1 MNVLI
6 TGVGGYIG
14 SMLSRHLKKFNI
26 ASQIVGFDNFLY
38 NQGPYVYDV
47 LTRRYSCTLYQEEL
61 LSFSDNLRKCIKE
74 ADVIIPLA
82 AIVGAPI
89 CDKMPQYATDINY
102 KWYERLLAEPNIEKK
117 LIIYPNTNSGY
128 GTTGTDICTEETP
141 CNPISLYGQTKKDTE
156 DLLLNNHPN
165 SICFRLATVFGW
177 SYRPRLDLL
186 INNLAYNAKFS
197 GHIELFDGHF
207 RRNYIHVKDICRA
220 FVFAL
225 FEKEQMKGN
234 VYNLGNDDANTT
246 KKELVELICN
256 CSGAS
261 YNEIQ
266 NKTDPDKRDY
276 VVSSKKLYSLGYSPM
291 YSIDEGIK
299 QVLHFLQ
306 YMSLDNNVRQNQTS
320 YMFNQI

>member
-61 LSFSDNLRKCIKE
+61 LSFSDNLRKRIKE

-207 RRNYIHVKDICRA
+207 RRNYIHVKDVCRA
-220 FVFAL
+220 FIFAL
-225 FEKEQMKGN
+225 HKQNLMKGN
-234 VYNLGNDDANTT
+234 VYNLGNDNVNTT
-246 KKELVELICN
+246 KKELVERICHY
-256 CSGAS
+256 SGAS
-261 YNEIQ
+261 YMEI
-266 NKTDPDKRDY
+266 NNRTDPDKRDY
-276 VVSSKKLYSLGYSPM
+276 IVSSQKLYNLGYQA
-291 YSIDEGIK
+291 I
-299 QVLHFLQ
+299 
-306 YMSLDNNVRQNQTS
+306 MSLDDGIKEMLNFLKYLSSEEDIRQVQTS
-320 YMFNQI
+320 YMFNYK

>member
-1 MNVLI
+1 MKILI
-6 TGVGGYIG
+6 TGAGGYIG
-14 SMLSRHLKKFNI
+14 TMLTYYLKKFSI
-26 ASQIVGFDNFLY
+26 ASEIYGFDRFLY

-47 LTRRYSCTLYQEEL
+47 LVNRGNCQFYQEDIL
-61 LSFSDNLRKCIKE
+61 NFSDNLKQCIKKS
-74 ADVIIPLA
+74 DVIIPLA